1 VNDFEAVE
9 ILLVE
14 DSDADAELVV
24 RALRK
29 GNVVNNIV
37 RLRDGVEALDFV
49 FREGSF
55 KERRGAQPRLI
66 LLDLKMPRL
75 GGIDVLR
82 RLKGDE
88 KQRVIPV
95 VVLTS
100 SAEER
105 DVVESYQLGVNSYL
119 VKPVE
124 FAPFTD
130 VIRQTGLYWA
140 VMNRLPGGSA

>member
-1 VNDFEAVE
+1 MDDFEAVE

-14 DSDADAELVV
+14 DSDADAELIV

-29 GNVVNNIV
+29 SNVVNQVV
-37 RLRDGVEALDFV
+37 RLRDGVEALEFV
-49 FREGSF
+49 FREGAFSQ
-55 KERRGAQPRLI
+55 RRGGQPRLI

-82 RLKGDE
+82 RLKSDE
-88 KQRVIPV
+88 AVKMIPV

-100 SAEER
+100 SAEEQ
-105 DVVESYQLGVNSYL
+105 DVVNSYKLGVNSYL

-124 FAPFTD
+124 FSAFTD
-130 VIRQTGLYWA
+130 IIGQIGLYWA
-140 VMNRLPGGSA
+140 VMNRIPN